1 MILFRF
7 LLLVFN
13 VAVVS
18 FLIYKMLEVVRQPVS
33 RSKKTIVIAG
43 GVILLLAPFGM
54 FLRFFVPTFQYFLI
68 YPIAIAL
75 FLYLTREL

>member
-1 MILFRF
+1 
-7 LLLVFN
+7 
-13 VAVVS
+13 
-18 FLIYKMLEVVRQPVS
+18 MLEVARQPVK
-33 RSKKTIVIAG
+33 RSKKAIVIAG